1 MNADFTNP
9 PVTRIAEARLRVPDR
24 AASRH
29 FYSRIVGLDDT
40 GMEDSP
46 VLTGAH
52 DSRLVLLHDPGAK
65 PQSRRAAGLF
75 HIAFRYPTRGA
86 LGAALR
92 RLIEAKYPIQGAAD
106 HGVSEAIYL
115 ADPSGNGIELTCDR
129 PLSEWPRSGAGVAMV
144 TEPLDLDGLLA
155 EPPDGA
161 GRATERPGSSGSGER
176 PDIGHIHLQVTDL
189 ARSSRFYTGLVGLD
203 VTQDDFPGALF
214 LAAHG
219 YHHHIGVNVWNSRGG
234 PAFQAEGLGLVSF
247 TIALGSQDELAL
259 VRSRA
264 SAQAV
269 TLAADSPQ
277 RLDLTDPDG
286 IRLSLIA

>member
-9 PVTRIAEARLRVPDR
+9 VVTRIAEVRLRVPDR

-52 DSRLVLLHDPGAK
+52 DSRLELLHDPGAK

-86 LGAALR
+86 LAAALR
-92 RLIEAKYPIQGAAD
+92 RLIEEKYPIQGAAD

-129 PLSEWPRSGAGVAMV
+129 PPAEWPRSAAGVAMM

-161 GRATERPGSSGSGER
+161 GRATERPGTSGSEER

-189 ARSSRFYTGLVGLD
+189 ARSGRFYTGLVGLD

-214 LAAHG
+214 LAAQG
-219 YHHHIGVNVWNSRGG
+219 YHHHVGLNVWNSRGG
-234 PAFQAEGLGLVSF
+234 SPFQGEGLGLASF
-247 TIALGSQDELAL
+247 TIALGSQDALDL
-259 VRSRA
+259 VRARA

-269 TLAADSPQ
+269 TPAADSPR

-286 IRLSLIA
+286 IRLSLVA